1 MIPKAGDVVPGQ
13 RRDAGGGEPIGP
25 VAMIPAVAMIPV
37 YGTLVKRSSNVD
49 AESGL
54 TSYAALRSK
63 VDAAMK
69 SPIVK
74 SLLFDMDSAG
84 GEVSGLFDFCSYLG
98 SVRGTKPMIGIAND
112 MAFSAAYAVASCMD
126 KLFITSV
133 AGAGSIGVYMLHV
146 DVSKMDEKQGVAYTY
161 IQAGSKKTDMNPHQP
176 LSNRALAEAQ
186 GEVDRIRDMFV
197 ELVAKN
203 RKVDPKKIYDTEAG
217 TFMGSQAVPLLA
229 DAVGS
234 FDECMRCVT
243 AFGPPA
249 DIHAAARSFRAWPK
263 APSREEAAL
272 RARFAKLRRNL

>member
-1 MIPKAGDVVPGQ
+1 MSLVHLATRIFNTPLAIHPEKLSTLLHVLGPRLGLRADMIPKAGDVVPGQ

-112 MAFSAAYAVASCMD
+112 MAFSAAYAVASCME
-126 KLFITSV
+126 
-133 AGAGSIGVYMLHV
+133 IG
-146 DVSKMDEKQGVAYTY
+146 
-161 IQAGSKKTDMNPHQP
+161 
-176 LSNRALAEAQ
+176 R
-186 GEVDRIRDMFV
+186 
-197 ELVAKN
+197 
-203 RKVDPKKIYDTEAG
+203 
-217 TFMGSQAVPLLA
+217 
-229 DAVGS
+229 
-234 FDECMRCVT
+234 
-243 AFGPPA
+243 
-249 DIHAAARSFRAWPK
+249 
-263 APSREEAAL
+263 
-272 RARFAKLRRNL
+272 